1 MPASSVRSST
11 RAVALVA
18 LIAGVGL
25 TITGSPTITG
35 ARVAATNDR
44 FCSVIAGD
52 QGAGVD
58 FDGLG
63 VPEARLAARVIR
75 KAAKTGVPAPL
86 KADLARIASM
96 YDRIAAGEPA
106 AKVLDARQQKAI
118 LPALAKFGKYVAA
131 NCIATPAA

>member
-1 MPASSVRSST
+1 MPASSVRSPA
-11 RAVALVA
+11 RAAALVA
-18 LIAGVGL
+18 VIATVGL
-25 TITGSPTITG
+25 TIMASSTIAG

-63 VPEARLAARVIR
+63 VPEARLAARVVR

-86 KADLARIASM
+86 QADLARIASI
-96 YDRIAAGEPA
+96 YDRIAGGEPA
-106 AKVLDARQQKAI
+106 AKVLDAKQQKAL
-118 LPALAKFGKYVAA
+118 LPALSRFGRYVAA
-131 NCIATPAA
+131 NCIATPAT